1 MAASVP
7 PPSEALVATA
17 RSLAVDRVTG
27 EVVAAFREAGV
38 PSLLLK
44 GPTVA
49 SWLYGDGAVRFYID
63 SDLWVPASRISDAED
78 VLIRL
83 GFERGAPARPLA
95 EGQVPHAQPWFRR
108 KGGGEVD
115 LHHTVS
121 GVGVAPEEA
130 WKQLSAIAE
139 EMDVG
144 GQTVAVLPI
153 PARALLVVFH
163 AAQHGPE
170 KIKPLEDLARA
181 IAQASDEVW
190 LEAVR
195 IAARLDATPTLGD
208 GLRLLP
214 AGAQLAD
221 RLRFATSELVA
232 AARGPNSKAPLALGF
247 QRLAEAG
254 TLGER
259 LRLVRREVFPS
270 PDFLR
275 WWSPLARRGPAGL
288 AAAYVWR
295 PLWLLRHAGPSLA
308 AWKRSRRGQSL

>member
-1 MAASVP
+1 MSVP
-7 PPSEALVATA
+7 PPSEALLATA

-27 EVVAAFREAGV
+27 EVVAALRRARV

-49 SWLYGDGAVRFYID
+49 SWLYDDGAVRSYID
-63 SDLWVPASRISDAED
+63 SDLWVPPVQIADAER
-78 VLIRL
+78 VLTRL
-83 GFERGAPARPLA
+83 GFEPGVLARPP
-95 EGQVPHAQPWFRR
+95 EPGEVPHARPWFRH
-108 KGGGEVD
+108 GSAGEVD

-139 EMDVG
+139 EMEVG

-163 AAQHGPE
+163 AAQHGPD
-170 KIKPLEDLARA
+170 KPKPLEDLARA
-181 IAQASDEVW
+181 VERAPDDVW
-190 LEAVR
+190 LEAAR

-214 AGAQLAD
+214 AGAALAD

-232 AARGPNSKAPLALGF
+232 TARGPNSKAPLALGF
-247 QRLAEAG
+247 QRLSEAR

-259 LRLVRREVFPS
+259 MRLVRREVFPS

-275 WWSPLARRGPAGL
+275 WWSPLARRGRIGL

-295 PLWLLRHAGPSLA
+295 PLWLLRHAAPSLV
-308 AWKRSRRGQSL
+308 AWRRSRRAAGS